1 MKNLSGEYRKNFS
14 GDLEYFSFLPSKLP
28 LEYKINI
35 DNDMLKILIKA
46 NNSISVLESISK
58 TIPNTNLFT
67 AMYIRK
73 EALLSSQIEG
83 TQATLEDI
91 FDPMISENANRDITD
106 VINYIAATEYAVKRL
121 KTLPLCNRLLN
132 ETHSVLL
139 KNVRGSDKNPGEFRR
154 SQNWIGPR
162 GSTLKNASYIPPHP
176 DDMINSMNNLEKY
189 INEDDEID
197 NLIKIALIHYQFETI
212 HPYLDGNGRI
222 GRLLITLFL
231 IEKKILTTPSLYIS
245 YFLKKNRIE
254 YYDRLTEV
262 RNKGN
267 YEQWIK
273 FFLNALNESAQ
284 DAIKTI
290 EILNNLRYKNIS
302 IIEKMGR
309 MSHNAMQIFSFLE
322 SNPIIDIGKTAK
334 AIGLSFN
341 TVSSI
346 IKKFINF
353 GILSQTE
360 NASRNRTFIYN
371 EYLDILKEGT

>member
-1 MKNLSGEYRKNFS
+1 MKNLSGKYRKNFS

-28 LEYKINI
+28 LEYEINI

-73 EALLSSQIEG
+73 ETLLSSQIEG

-91 FDPMISENANRDITD
+91 FDPMISENSNRDVTD
-106 VINYIAATEYAVKRL
+106 VINYIAATEYAIKRL

-154 SQNWIGPR
+154 SQNWIGAK
-162 GSTLKNASYIPPHP
+162 GSTLKTASFIPPHP
-176 DDMINSMNNLEKY
+176 DNMIDAMNNLEKY

-231 IEKKILTTPSLYIS
+231 LEKKILTTPSLYIS

-254 YYDRLTEV
+254 YYDRMTEV

-290 EILNNLRYKNIS
+290 ETLNNLRYKNIS

-309 MSHNAMQIFSFLE
+309 MSHNAMHFFSFLE

-346 IKKFINF
+346 IKKFISF

-360 NASRNRTFIYN
+360 NASRNRTFIYK

>member
-28 LEYKINI
+28 LEYEINI

-91 FDPMISENANRDITD
+91 FDPMISENSNRDVTD
-106 VINYIAATEYAVKRL
+106 VINYIAATEYAIKRL
-121 KTLPLCNRLLN
+121 KTLPLCNRLLS
-132 ETHSVLL
+132 ETHSILL
-139 KNVRGSDKNPGEFRR
+139 KNVRGSNKNPGEFRR
-154 SQNWIGPR
+154 SQNWIGAK
-162 GSTLKNASYIPPHP
+162 GSTLKTASFIPPHP
-176 DDMINSMNNLEKY
+176 DDMIDAMNNLEKY

-231 IEKKILTTPSLYIS
+231 LEKKILTTPSLYIS

-254 YYDRLTEV
+254 YYDRMTEV

-290 EILNNLRYKNIS
+290 ETLNNLRYKNIS

-309 MSHNAMQIFSFLE
+309 MSHNAMQFFSFLE
-322 SNPIIDIGKTAK
+322 SNPIIDIGKTARV
-334 AIGLSFN
+334 IGLSFN

-346 IKKFINF
+346 IKKFINS

-360 NASRNRTFIYN
+360 NTSRNRTFIYK
-371 EYLDILKEGT
+371 EYLDILREGT

>member
-1 MKNLSGEYRKNFS
+1 MKNLSGKYRKNFS

-73 EALLSSQIEG
+73 ETLLSSQIEG

-91 FDPMISENANRDITD
+91 FDPMISENSNRDVTD
-106 VINYIAATEYAVKRL
+106 VINYIAATEYAIKRL

-154 SQNWIGPR
+154 SQNWIGAK
-162 GSTLKNASYIPPHP
+162 GSTLKTASFIPPHP
-176 DDMINSMNNLEKY
+176 DNMIDAMNNLEKY

-346 IKKFINF
+346 IKKFISF

-360 NASRNRTFIYN
+360 NASRNRTFIYK